1 MPPASPLRECLARV
15 SALLVESPRAP
26 RKALVAAVAPLFDDA
41 LDANWHVS
49 LALALLRWNHGAV
62 HEGLAAALPAWEARD
77 LRAGFAALDIVV
89 GFAAAGHGVTFA
101 SFDLDRLVFATR
113 APRPIPKRASVYVN
127 DQLVASGD
135 AVGGLV
141 ALGEVAFLLRTKK
154 RWRAVYGDAKSRPFD
169 RVERGVV
176 HGEHPVYVVRDGAK
190 RRVIEG
196 ASDGPSFARV
206 TLPAWGGTMLEA
218 APEFFVEY
226 EDDGPLV
233 YAAKGKRGWTVV
245 RDGEAE
251 KLAWDKLE
259 DLVVRDGEPCYRA
272 SVARRWVVVEGMRK
286 SPAYDEVPKV
296 TWVGGRAVYRARSGK
311 RWTLVDADRYRH
323 WYDELTR
330 GEMRDGEPFYAGR
343 DHAGWWV
350 HHGERR
356 WGPYAG
362 VSLLPPPFAESADED
377 EGAPTGVAYAA
388 MAPDHA
394 SEAVYVDGRA
404 VAAFEGIFAA
414 HWTTAG
420 VVCAGYR
427 AGKVVV
433 RDVDGTEVASADTLA
448 YLDPESEAFFDRVD
462 GETWFIS
469 MDGRKQRLHA
479 GAWASA
485 PFDEVVPLWLTCRGE
500 PVYGARESRAWSV
513 RVGAAKH
520 PVTKRPEAAWRD
532 DDADDGSFTVTL
544 AGGKTVDV
552 VV

>member
-1 MPPASPLRECLARV
+1 MQPASPLRECLARV
-15 SALLVESPRAP
+15 GALLVENPRTS
-26 RKALVAAVAPLFDDA
+26 RRALSAAVAPLFDEEADA
-41 LDANWHVS
+41 LWYAH
-49 LALALLRWNHGAV
+49 LAAALLRWNHGAV
-62 HEGLAAALPAWEARD
+62 HEGLAAALPAWEMKD
-77 LRAGFAALDIVV
+77 LRTYQSLQVAANLS
-89 GFAAAGHGVTFA
+89 AEGHRVTFA
-101 SFDLDRLVFATR
+101 NFDLDRLVFATH
-113 APRPIPKRASVYVN
+113 APRGAKRARVY
-127 DQLVASGD
+127 DDGERVAEGD
-135 AVGGLV
+135 EVGGLV

-176 HGEHPVYVVRDGAK
+176 HGERPVYVVRDGAK
-190 RRVIEG
+190 RRVIDG
-196 ASDGPSFARV
+196 AADGPSFARV
-206 TLPAWGGTMLEA
+206 TLPAWAGTMLEA

-226 EDDGPLV
+226 EEGGPLV

-245 RDGEAE
+245 RDGVDE
-251 KLAWDKLE
+251 KHAWDKLE
-259 DLVVRDGEPCYRA
+259 DLAVVDGEPCYRA
-272 SVARRWVVVEGMRK
+272 CIARRWVVVEKARK

-296 TWVGGRAVYRARSGK
+296 SWVGGRAVYRARSGK
-311 RWTLVDADRYRH
+311 RWTLVDADRHRH

-362 VSLLPPPFAESADED
+362 VSLLPPPFAESGDED

-433 RDVDGTEVASADTLA
+433 RDVDGTEVASADNLA

-462 GETWFIS
+462 GRTWFLS
-469 MDGRKQRLHA
+469 MDGRKRRLHA

-485 PFDEVVPLWLTCRGE
+485 PVDEVVPLWLTCRGE
-500 PVYGARESRAWSV
+500 PVFGAREGRAWSV

-520 PVTKRPEAAWRD
+520 PVKKRPEAAWRA
-532 DDADDGSFTVTL
+532 DDAGDGPFTVTL